1 MKTSCPSKRYS
12 EGRRTA
18 WLRPLR
24 NSFAV
29 RGIGVSKNCGIYHS
43 ILQQN
48 VTVLAASEY
57 DKCAT
62 SYTGRKTHLARG
74 SNETAEEREDRTGL
88 GHTFGLLYQNVKI
101 IQIER

>member
-1 MKTSCPSKRYS
+1 MNASVPS
-12 EGRRTA
+12 EGSCEGREIA

-29 RGIGVSKNCGIYHS
+29 RGIGFSKNCGIYHR

-62 SYTGRKTHLARG
+62 SSTGRKTHLARG
-74 SNETAEEREDRTGL
+74 SNENAEERVDRTGL
-88 GHTFGLLYQNVKI
+88 GNTFGLLYQNVKFKKM
-101 IQIER
+101 ER